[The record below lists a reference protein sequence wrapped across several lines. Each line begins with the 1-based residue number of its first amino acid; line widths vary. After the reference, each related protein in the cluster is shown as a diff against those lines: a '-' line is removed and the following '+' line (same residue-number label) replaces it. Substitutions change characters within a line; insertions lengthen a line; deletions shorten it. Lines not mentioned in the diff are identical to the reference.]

1 MPLLPTPPNGA
12 ADGIICAPKS
22 LRATPPLRMWRTK
35 RRKSSSSGP
44 YQYATSGAGRWLMW
58 SMTSV
63 SAEYGLTTRTG
74 PKTSSLANSHVL
86 VDVTHDRGR
95 DLSSGTV
102 GQRFPCGSD
111 GFDRRTVGPGV
122 VDEPDDAVEVG
133 LVDRGTVVVV
143 GDDRREHAAQC
154 LARGVDEVVDAVM
167 GHEDIVGA
175 DTHLSPVDHSR
186 LGDARSRSVD
196 VGIRRHHHRILAAQ
210 LQRDRDEVLRGGLL
224 HQDRK

>member
-1 MPLLPTPPNGA
+1 VTDEAPEVVVVGSVPVRHQRCGPLV
-12 ADGIICAPKS
+12 DVVDDI
-22 LRATPPLRMWRTK
+22 RQ
-35 RRKSSSSGP
+35 RRIRPDHQNRSEDFF
-44 YQYATSGAGRWLMW
+44 
-58 SMTSV
+58 V
-63 SAEYGLTTRTG
+63 SD
-74 PKTSSLANSHVL
+74 SHVL

-224 HQDRK
+224 HQ